1 MRTTSL
7 PLADP
12 VEPKVLALRSR
23 RMSYINESLADN
35 ERLIYRARFHWL
47 SKIGAWTMLAIF
59 LGVALACLA
68 FASGLSAWIA
78 VAIMVGLGITVFAAM
93 MMPIW
98 TTEIGVTSQRL
109 IYKRGW
115 LRRATDELQLTSIEE
130 VNLDQG
136 AVGRLLDFGR
146 LFIHGTGV
154 NDVVL
159 PVLADP
165 VGLRRALQ
173 EAMGASKVVV
183 AVPEAPP
190 LSQSAA

>member
-1 MRTTSL
+1 
-7 PLADP
+7 
-12 VEPKVLALRSR
+12 
-23 RMSYINESLADN
+23 MSYINESLADN

-115 LRRATDELQLTSIEE
+115 LRRAT
-130 VNLDQG
+130 
-136 AVGRLLDFGR
+136 
-146 LFIHGTGV
+146 
-154 NDVVL
+154 